1 MRTTSFRGEIALI
14 TLLVFVIVAL
24 ASPKSWPV
32 NIVHLAAGAAW
43 VVEKL
48 VAYVFELITALFKL
62 FR

>member
-1 MRTTSFRGEIALI
+1 MRTTSFGEIALI

-24 ASPKSWPV
+24 AVPDSSPV
-32 NIVHLAAGAAW
+32 NIGRLAADAAW

-48 VAYVFELITALFKL
+48 VAYVFELITALLKM